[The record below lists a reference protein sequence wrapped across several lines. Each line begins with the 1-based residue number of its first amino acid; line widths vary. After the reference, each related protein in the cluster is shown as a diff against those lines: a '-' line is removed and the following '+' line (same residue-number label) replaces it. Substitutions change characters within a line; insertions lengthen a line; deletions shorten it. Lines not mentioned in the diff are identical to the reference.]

1 MLRGIR
7 LKILSGSAVVLLA
20 SALSLAAEGT
30 LIDAVKNGNLD
41 EVRALLKQRVDVNAI
56 EGDGSTA
63 LHWAS
68 HLDNLPGADLLIR
81 AGANVNAANDIGVTP
96 LYLACTNRNGR
107 MVDRL
112 VTAGANPNAILLS
125 GETVLMECARTGDL
139 DAVKALLAG
148 GANVN
153 AMGSSHAQTA
163 LMWAAAQRHAK
174 IVAAL
179 IESGADVR
187 ARSRTYQSIVTSEG
201 QGLEK
206 RKDPAE
212 LNYTVLRGGST
223 PLLFAARSDDV
234 ESARLLLAA
243 GADVNDA
250 LPDGTSALTLAA
262 HSGNEA
268 VATLLL
274 EKGANPNEAGVGY
287 TPLHAAVLR
296 GEPGLVKALLTHR
309 ANPNVRITAG
319 TPIRRS
325 SQDFAIPKALI
336 GATPYFMAAKFLEV
350 EIMRTLIA
358 AGADPA
364 LGTPDGTTPL
374 MAAAGTGASLSSD
387 RRGVGTDD
395 GGGRLEPQSRVLDA
409 VQAAIDLG
417 GDVNA
422 TNQAGNTALHSAA
435 FLGYDSVV
443 QRLVDRN
450 AAVNAKNKRGQTP
463 LAMLTGREIAAAN
476 AVFSPVEGA
485 FPSTVAL
492 LRKLGATD

>member
-1 MLRGIR
+1 MRRWSDTLIG
-7 LKILSGSAVVLLA
+7 LAVVILA
-20 SALSLAAEGT
+20 SAPGLAAAEGT
-30 LIDAVKNGNLD
+30 LIDAVKDRNLD
-41 EVRALLKQRVDVNAI
+41 EVRALVKQRVDVNAA
-56 EGDGSTA
+56 EGDGTTA

-68 HLDNLPGADLLIR
+68 HFDDQAAADLLIG

-96 LYLACTNRNGR
+96 LFLACTNRSGR
-107 MVDRL
+107 MVERL
-112 VTAGANPNAILLS
+112 VAAKADPNAALLS

-139 DAVKALLAG
+139 DAVKALLAR

-153 AMGSSHAQTA
+153 ATGSSHQQTA
-163 LMWAAAQRHAK
+163 LMWAAAQGHSK
-174 IVAAL
+174 VVAAL
-179 IESGADVR
+179 IELGADVR
-187 ARSRTYQSIVTSEG
+187 ARSRTYQSTVTSEG

-212 LNYTVLRGGST
+212 LNYTVQRGGST
-223 PLLFAARSDDV
+223 PLLFAARADDA

-268 VATLLL
+268 VATLLV
-274 EKGANPNEAGVGY
+274 EKGADPNAAAVGY

-296 GEPGLVKALLTHR
+296 GKLGLVNALLAR
-309 ANPNVRITAG
+309 GANPNARITAG

-325 SQDFAIPKALI
+325 SQDFALPKSLI
-336 GATPYFMAAKFLEV
+336 GATPYYLAAKYLEV
-350 EIMRTLIA
+350 PIMRALAA
-358 AGADPA
+358 AGADPK

-374 MAAAGTGASLSSD
+374 MAAAGIGASLGSD
-387 RRGVGTDD
+387 RRGGGIDD
-395 GGGRLEPQSRVLDA
+395 GGGQLEPQSRVLEA

-422 TNQAGNTALHSAA
+422 ANQAGNTALHGAA

-443 QRLVDRN
+443 QRLADKN
-450 AAVNAKNKRGQTP
+450 AAINAKNKRGQTP
-463 LAMLTGREIAAAN
+463 LAMLTGRDAAAAN

>member
-1 MLRGIR
+1 MSQTLNGLGI
-7 LKILSGSAVVLLA
+7 ALLA
-20 SALSLAAEGT
+20 SSLGLAAAGEAP
-30 LIDAVKNGNLD
+30 LIDAVKSKNLD
-41 EVRALLKQRVDVNAI
+41 EVRALLKQRADVNATH
-56 EGDGSTA
+56 GDGSTA

-68 HLDNLPGADLLIR
+68 HLDDLAAADLLIR

-107 MVDRL
+107 MVNRL
-112 VTAGANPNAILLS
+112 VTERANPNAVLLS
-125 GETVLMECARTGDL
+125 GETVLMECARTGAL

-148 GANVN
+148 GANLN
-153 AMGSSHAQTA
+153 AAGSSHQQTA
-163 LMWAAAQRHAK
+163 LMWAAARRHPK
-174 IVAAL
+174 VVAVL
-179 IESGADVR
+179 IEFGADVR
-187 ARSRTYQSIVTSEG
+187 ARSRTYRSTVTSEG

-223 PLLFAARSDDV
+223 PLLFAARADDA

-262 HSGNEA
+262 HSGNES
-268 VATLLL
+268 VAMLLL
-274 EKGANPNEAGVGY
+274 EKGADPNGAAIGY
-287 TPLHAAVLR
+287 TALHAAVLR
-296 GEPGLVKALLTHR
+296 GELELVKALLAR
-309 ANPNVRITAG
+309 GANPNALITAG

-325 SQDFAIPKALI
+325 SQDFALPKGLI
-336 GATPYFMAAKFLEV
+336 GATPYFLAAKFLEV
-350 EIMRTLIA
+350 PIMRALAA
-358 AGADPA
+358 AGADPK

-374 MAAAGTGASLSSD
+374 MAAAGVGASLSSD

-395 GGGRLEPQSRVLDA
+395 GGGTLEPQSRILDA

-422 TNQAGNTALHSAA
+422 ANQAGNTALHGAA

-450 AAVNAKNKRGQTP
+450 AMINAKNKRGQTP
-463 LAMLTGREIAAAN
+463 LAMLTGRDVAAAN

>member
-1 MLRGIR
+1 
-7 LKILSGSAVVLLA
+7 
-20 SALSLAAEGT
+20 
-30 LIDAVKNGNLD
+30 
-41 EVRALLKQRVDVNAI
+41 
-56 EGDGSTA
+56 
-63 LHWAS
+63 
-68 HLDNLPGADLLIR
+68 
-81 AGANVNAANDIGVTP
+81 
-96 LYLACTNRNGR
+96 
-107 MVDRL
+107 
-112 VTAGANPNAILLS
+112 
-125 GETVLMECARTGDL
+125 MECARTGDL
-139 DAVKALLAG
+139 DAVKALLAR

-153 AMGSSHAQTA
+153 ATGSSHEQTA
-163 LMWAAAQRHAK
+163 LMWAAAQRHPK
-174 IVAAL
+174 VVAAL
-179 IESGADVR
+179 IELGADVR
-187 ARSRTYQSIVTSEG
+187 ARSRTYRSTVTSEG

-223 PLLFAARSDDV
+223 PLLFAARADDV

-268 VATLLL
+268 VAMLLL
-274 EKGANPNEAGVGY
+274 EKGADPNAAAVGY

-296 GEPGLVKALLTHR
+296 GELGLVKALLTR
-309 ANPNVRITAG
+309 GANPNARITAG

-325 SQDFAIPKALI
+325 SQDFALPKALI
-336 GATPYFMAAKFLEV
+336 GAPPYFLAAKFLEV
-350 EIMRTLIA
+350 PIMHALVA
-358 AGADPA
+358 AGADPK

-374 MAAAGTGASLSSD
+374 MAAAGIGASLNSD
-387 RRGVGTDD
+387 RRGVGIDD
-395 GGGRLEPQSRVLDA
+395 GGGKLEPQSRVLDA

-422 TNQAGNTALHSAA
+422 ANQAGNTALHGAA

-463 LAMLTGREIAAAN
+463 LAMLTGRDVAAAN

>member
-1 MLRGIR
+1 MSQTLNGLGI
-7 LKILSGSAVVLLA
+7 ALLA
-20 SALSLAAEGT
+20 SSLGLAAAGEAP
-30 LIDAVKNGNLD
+30 LIDAVKSKNLD
-41 EVRALLKQRVDVNAI
+41 EVRALLKQRADVNATH
-56 EGDGSTA
+56 GDGSTA
-63 LHWAS
+63 LLWAS
-68 HLDNLPGADLLIR
+68 HLDDLAAADLLIR

-107 MVDRL
+107 MVNRL
-112 VTAGANPNAILLS
+112 VTERANPNAVLLS
-125 GETVLMECARTGDL
+125 GETVLMECARTGAL

-148 GANVN
+148 GANLN
-153 AMGSSHAQTA
+153 AAGSSHQQTA
-163 LMWAAAQRHAK
+163 LMWAAARRHPK
-174 IVAAL
+174 VVAVL
-179 IESGADVR
+179 IEFGADVR
-187 ARSRTYQSIVTSEG
+187 ARSRTYRSTVTSEG

-223 PLLFAARSDDV
+223 PLLFAARADDA

-262 HSGNEA
+262 HSGNES
-268 VATLLL
+268 VAMLLL
-274 EKGANPNEAGVGY
+274 EKGADPNGAAIGY
-287 TPLHAAVLR
+287 TALHAAVLR
-296 GEPGLVKALLTHR
+296 GELELVKALLAR
-309 ANPNVRITAG
+309 GANPNALITAG

-325 SQDFAIPKALI
+325 SQDFALPKGLI
-336 GATPYFMAAKFLEV
+336 GATPYFLAAKFLEV
-350 EIMRTLIA
+350 PIMRALAA
-358 AGADPA
+358 AGADPK

-374 MAAAGTGASLSSD
+374 MAAAGVGASLSSD

-395 GGGRLEPQSRVLDA
+395 GGGTLEPQSRILDA

-422 TNQAGNTALHSAA
+422 ANQAGNTALHGAA

-450 AAVNAKNKRGQTP
+450 AMINAKNKRGQTP
-463 LAMLTGREIAAAN
+463 LAMLTGRDVAAAN

>member
-1 MLRGIR
+1 MSHTLNGLGI
-7 LKILSGSAVVLLA
+7 ALLA
-20 SALSLAAEGT
+20 SSLSVAAAGEAP
-30 LIDAVKNGNLD
+30 LIDAVKSKNLD
-41 EVRALLKQRVDVNAI
+41 EVRALLKQRADVNATH
-56 EGDGSTA
+56 GDGSTA

-68 HLDNLPGADLLIR
+68 HLDDLAAADLLIR

-107 MVDRL
+107 MVNRL
-112 VTAGANPNAILLS
+112 VTERANPNAVLLS
-125 GETVLMECARTGDL
+125 GETVLMECARTGAL

-148 GANVN
+148 GANLN
-153 AMGSSHAQTA
+153 AAGSSHQQTA
-163 LMWAAAQRHAK
+163 LMWAAARRHPK
-174 IVAAL
+174 VVAVL
-179 IESGADVR
+179 IEFGADVR
-187 ARSRTYQSIVTSEG
+187 ARSRTYRSTVTSEG

-223 PLLFAARSDDV
+223 PLLFAARADDA

-262 HSGNEA
+262 HSGNET
-268 VATLLL
+268 VAMLLL
-274 EKGANPNEAGVGY
+274 EKGADPNGAAVGY
-287 TPLHAAVLR
+287 TALHAAVLR
-296 GEPGLVKALLTHR
+296 GELELVRALLAR
-309 ANPNVRITAG
+309 GANPNAHITAG

-325 SQDFAIPKALI
+325 SQDFALPKALI
-336 GATPYFMAAKFLEV
+336 GATPYFLAAKFLEV
-350 EIMRTLIA
+350 PIMRALAA
-358 AGADPA
+358 AGADPK

-374 MAAAGTGASLSSD
+374 MAAAGVGASLSSD

-395 GGGRLEPQSRVLDA
+395 GGGTLEPQSRILDA

-422 TNQAGNTALHSAA
+422 ANQAGNTALHGAA

-450 AAVNAKNKRGQTP
+450 AMINAKNKRGQTP
-463 LAMLTGREIAAAN
+463 LAMLTGRDVAAAN

>member
-1 MLRGIR
+1 MAGRIRGSIGLRV
-7 LKILSGSAVVLLA
+7 AVLLA
-20 SALSLAAEGT
+20 SASLAAAGEGT
-30 LIDAVKNGNLD
+30 LIEAVKNRSLD
-41 EVRALLKQRVDVNAI
+41 AVRALLKQGADVNAVQ
-56 EGDGSTA
+56 GDGSTA

-68 HLDNLPGADLLIR
+68 HLDDLTAADLLIR

-112 VTAGANPNAILLS
+112 VTAGANPNAVLLG
-125 GETVLMECARTGDL
+125 GETVLMECARTGDE
-139 DAVKALLAG
+139 DAMKALLAH

-153 AMGSSHAQTA
+153 ARGSSHEQTA
-163 LMWAAAQRHAK
+163 LMWAAAQQHPR

-179 IESGADVR
+179 IELGADVR
-187 ARSRTYQSIVTSEG
+187 ARSRIYRSVVTSEG

-212 LNYTVLRGGST
+212 LNFTVLRGGST
-223 PLLFAARSDDV
+223 PLLFAARANDV

-262 HSGNEA
+262 HSGSES

-274 EKGANPNEAGVGY
+274 EKGADPNAAAVGY

-296 GEPGLVKALLTHR
+296 GELQLVKALLTR
-309 ANPNVRITAG
+309 GANPNARITAG

-325 SQDFAIPKALI
+325 SQDFAFPKSLI
-336 GATPYFMAAKFLEV
+336 GAPPYFLAAKFLEI
-350 EIMRTLIA
+350 EIMRALIA
-358 AGADPA
+358 GGADPK

-374 MAAAGTGASLSSD
+374 MAAAGIGASLSSN
-387 RRGVGTDD
+387 RRGVGIDD
-395 GGGRLEPQSRVLDA
+395 GGGTLEPQGRVLDA

-422 TNQAGNTALHSAA
+422 ANQAGNTALHGAS
-435 FLGYDSVV
+435 FLGYDAVV

-450 AAVNAKNKRGQTP
+450 AAINAKNKRGQTP
-463 LAMLTGREIAAAN
+463 LAMLTGRDVAAAN